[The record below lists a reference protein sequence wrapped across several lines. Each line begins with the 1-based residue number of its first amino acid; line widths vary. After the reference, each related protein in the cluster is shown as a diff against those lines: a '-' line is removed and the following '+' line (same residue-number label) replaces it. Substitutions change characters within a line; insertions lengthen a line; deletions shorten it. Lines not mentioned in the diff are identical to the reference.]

1 VHVRIPDVAHD
12 YPVKPS
18 IDEETQRAHRRQ
30 SFWQIYLPLIAGI
43 LFAVVLFV
51 SVIQDGTPLIEHS
64 AQIASILLAIPIF
77 ISGSLLLFLLIG
89 ANYGVNALIKWLPA
103 QSVKAQRLAKQV
115 NSATTQIT
123 KAAKQPFLLIESWSN
138 AVDRIIRR
146 RG

>member
-1 VHVRIPDVAHD
+1 M
-12 YPVKPS
+12 
-18 IDEETQRAHRRQ
+18 
-30 SFWQIYLPLIAGI
+30 
-43 LFAVVLFV
+43 
-51 SVIQDGTPLIEHS
+51 IEHS